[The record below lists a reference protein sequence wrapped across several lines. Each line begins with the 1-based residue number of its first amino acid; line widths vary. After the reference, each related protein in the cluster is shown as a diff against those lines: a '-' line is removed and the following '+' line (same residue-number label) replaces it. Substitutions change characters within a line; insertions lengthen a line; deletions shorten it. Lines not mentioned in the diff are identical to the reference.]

1 MIIEYHPA
9 IEQELR
15 EIRDYYEAR
24 SPGLG
29 YRFLDEFERQVL
41 RIAAAPLQWTVVERD
56 LRRSLMKRFPYIIYF
71 RIVGQ
76 DVLRITVVKHQRRHP
91 DLGRE
96 RE

>member
-1 MIIEYHPA
+1 M
-9 IEQELR
+9 
-15 EIRDYYEAR
+15 
-24 SPGLG
+24 
-29 YRFLDEFERQVL
+29 L